1 MPAPNFSGK
10 VYFYCIPPDT
20 PEKTGYPHTMICLG
34 DGLKSLGI
42 DAYANINY
50 WRLAPDTE
58 EYLFRHDPDVTPDDC
73 SIVVLNQDWF
83 RVANKP
89 FPQQLFHS
97 NRKYIT
103 VYLDSD
109 DGSKTHAYNPEFR
122 EFDYI
127 FKVCC
132 NRYFKYPE
140 NIHPWAQGISSRM
153 LRELEHAPPSQAR
166 KRQLLVNFREPH
178 KIKHS
183 VRRIVRKEILP
194 KIDKALS
201 VHNVMEDLDNF
212 STEAYHYMQWLQTGR
227 RHSPGYFQSLKD
239 YAACACFGG
248 FFVTPLPRDPSTATS
263 RLLKRVLSKLE
274 WKSNRITDWDNWRF
288 WESLAAGC
296 VSVREDFDKY
306 GFVLPVMPENWK
318 HYIGIDLSNIK
329 LAVDRIASE
338 PEILEKISIEG
349 RQWALENY
357 SPVPTASRFL
367 NTVSEK
373 LY

>member
-1 MPAPNFSGK
+1 MQATDFSGK

-34 DGLKSLGI
+34 DGLKALGI
-42 DAYANINY
+42 DACANINY
-50 WRLAPDTE
+50 WQLAPDTE

-89 FPQQLFHS
+89 FPQHLFHP

-122 EFDYI
+122 QFDYI

-132 NRYFKYPE
+132 NRYFKYPD
-140 NIHPWAQGISSRM
+140 NIRPWAQGISSRM
-153 LRELEHAPPSQAR
+153 LRELENVPPIQAR

-183 VRRIVRKEILP
+183 VRRIVRKELLTQIDAVLP
-194 KIDKALS
+194 
-201 VHNVMEDLDNF
+201 VNNVVEGLDNF
-212 STEAYHYMQWLQTGR
+212 STEPYHYMQWSQTGR
-227 RHSPGYFQSLKD
+227 RHSPRYFQSLKD

-263 RLLKRVLSKLE
+263 RLLKKILSKLE
-274 WKSNRITDWDNWRF
+274 WKSNRITDWDNWRY
-288 WESLAAGC
+288 WESLTAGC

-306 GFVLPVMPENWK
+306 GFVIPVMPENWR

-329 LAVDRIASE
+329 IAVDRIASE

-357 SPVPTASRFL
+357 SPVPTALRFL

-373 LY
+373 L